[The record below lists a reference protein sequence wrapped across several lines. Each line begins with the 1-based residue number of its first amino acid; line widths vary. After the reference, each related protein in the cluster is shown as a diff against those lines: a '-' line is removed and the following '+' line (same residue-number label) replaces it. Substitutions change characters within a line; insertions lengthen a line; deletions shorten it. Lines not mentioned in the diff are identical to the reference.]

1 MFSFDFNF
9 FIYRVQYNLD
19 VLQCFKI
26 FDSPSMIILSNVILI
41 NPLQFQRLTVLPI
54 PFGLCENLFDQLDL
68 AFDGGQIHGV
78 CGF

>member
-1 MFSFDFNF
+1 
-9 FIYRVQYNLD
+9 
-19 VLQCFKI
+19 
-26 FDSPSMIILSNVILI
+26 MIILSNVILI

-68 AFDGGQIHGV
+68 AFDVGQIHGV

>member
-1 MFSFDFNF
+1 
-9 FIYRVQYNLD
+9 
-19 VLQCFKI
+19 
-26 FDSPSMIILSNVILI
+26 MIILSNVILI

-68 AFDGGQIHGV
+68 AFDGDQIHGV